1 MFDWRIY
8 LHNYPDLTKNGINSE
23 TKAVEHWKTQGIKE
37 RRVADKL
44 LNTDEFNWVIYLNNN
59 PDLVE
64 CDITSEKEALQHW
77 LIHGKNENR
86 IANKDIVGHIYNK
99 TTTIKSNENDNEFIK
114 LSLKYLKLVR
124 ILPVP
129 SIIKDSIFEAVFIE
143 YKRIPYCEFTI
154 RNTIFKLGEK
164 WSHTIICGN
173 SNYEYMS
180 SMCKLISPNIRVVQ
194 TNYDSMNEN
203 EYNKLLLSMEFWNLL
218 HGSKILIYKKKSLIF
233 KNNVEDMIK
242 PLNRYNIQYGWY
254 VYINKIKTDFGGVH
268 ITLEESKNMAVDFIY
283 NLKKQLLAK
292 HLVAGNPFR
301 AFTTTHIWKRL

>member
-1 MFDWRIY
+1 
-8 LHNYPDLTKNGINSE
+8 
-23 TKAVEHWKTQGIKE
+23 
-37 RRVADKL
+37 
-44 LNTDEFNWVIYLNNN
+44 
-59 PDLVE
+59 VE

-86 IANKDIVGHIYNK
+86 IANEDIVGSIYNK

-129 SIIKDSIFEAVFIE
+129 PIPKDGVFEAVFIE
-143 YKRIPYCEFTI
+143 YKRIPYGEFTI

-164 WSHTIICGN
+164 WSHTIICGH

-180 SMCKLISPNIRVVQ
+180 NMCKLISPNIRVVQ

-233 KNNVEDMIK
+233 KNNVEDFVDWDYISSPFLNHVNSHKKNTGNSGFTLRTKEIMKRIISKVPPEIK
-242 PLNRYNIQYGWY
+242 NGESYPSES
-254 VYINKIKTDFGGVH
+254 VYFSQSH
-268 ITLEESKNMAVDFIY
+268 
-283 NLKKQLLAK
+283 
-292 HLVAGNPFR
+292 
-301 AFTTTHIWKRL
+301 